1 MELHF
6 FKTSSDFYFFFH
18 FKFLSTFSLTDIEP
32 ALTLHLA
39 SPDLVPR
46 AFNLVPRAF
55 PLKKNGRSHF
65 CRKSPGDEVGHPH
78 HSPLQKRE
86 GNWAELTFAKSSGTI
101 SRTGQQLTGA
111 SPVTLPETIV
121 GRIQAPVPFSFLKW
135 AIACFKGIFGQ
146 IVLVILR
153 KFFSY

>member
-6 FKTSSDFYFFFH
+6 FKTSSDFYFYFFH
-18 FKFLSTFSLTDIEP
+18 FKFLSIFSLTDIQP

-39 SPDLVPR
+39 SPY
-46 AFNLVPRAF
+46 
-55 PLKKNGRSHF
+55 LKKNGRSHF

-78 HSPLQKRE
+78 HSPFQKRE

-111 SPVTLPETIV
+111 SAVTLPETIA

-146 IVLVILR
+146 IFLVIL
-153 KFFSY
+153 KKYFSY

>member
-6 FKTSSDFYFFFH
+6 FKTSSDFYFFT
-18 FKFLSTFSLTDIEP
+18 FLSTFSLTDIQP

-46 AFNLVPRAF
+46 AF
-55 PLKKNGRSHF
+55 PLKKNWRSHF

-111 SPVTLPETIV
+111 SPVTLPETIA

-135 AIACFKGIFGQ
+135 PIAFFKGIFGQ
-146 IVLVILR
+146 IFLFILVI
-153 KFFSY
+153 FFSY

>member
-6 FKTSSDFYFFFH
+6 FKTSSDFYLFFFH
-18 FKFLSTFSLTDIEP
+18 FKFWSTFSLTDIQP

-46 AFNLVPRAF
+46 AF
-55 PLKKNGRSHF
+55 PLKKNWRSHF

-78 HSPLQKRE
+78 HSPFQKRE

-111 SPVTLPETIV
+111 SPVTLPETIA
-121 GRIQAPVPFSFLKW
+121 GRIYAPVPFSFLKW
-135 AIACFKGIFGQ
+135 ALPVSKGY
-146 IVLVILR
+146 LA
-153 KFFSY
+153 KFFLSS